1 MFLLTRVEVET
12 CNLHL
17 LFVLAAFC
25 TNQKDCVAAAVM
37 GGHAGGGKG
46 KPFASLTHPVKGCYS
61 YLTGPFRGHVY
72 YGTGGTINQ
81 RKTQLRPPH
90 FRVKSAV
97 WCDGKNNSGDNPDGT
112 NDHVRPDQDA
122 NTSKLPFFTWLCSY

>member
-1 MFLLTRVEVET
+1 MLLLTRVEVET

-17 LFVLAAFC
+17 LFVLSAFC

-46 KPFASLTHPVKGCYS
+46 YTFASLTHPVKGCYS
-61 YLTGPFRGHVY
+61 YLTGPFQGHVY

-81 RKTQLRPPH
+81 RKTQLQPPF
-90 FRVKSAV
+90 FRVKSAM
-97 WCDGKNNSGDNPDGT
+97 WCGGSNNPGGSNPG
-112 NDHVRPDQDA
+112 
-122 NTSKLPFFTWLCSY
+122 